1 MAALLRRPAL
11 LIQSPAVHGPEDSA
25 SRAASEGG
33 RSLDGGIGGWI
44 PRRLARGH
52 PAEHPWRPF
61 RGTRRKNMRW
71 AASLEAPPPPPLA
84 QRSIPAAWRSRSS
97 SSEVVVLRG
106 ASLGLRDGPL
116 HWVGPPWLLR
126 PGQLPGPARWARSL
140 GSLPGPPAC
149 PLPAWPRGDCPG
161 GGLRDGLGGP
171 NGPFGQGA
179 GLRGPIVR
187 SGQKPGLG
195 ARKEPLHGFG
205 ADGEPALTPPICIPK
220 LHRESPVWACR
231 QVCAPDHPRAS
242 WGVRVQRFRTLHGR
256 PFPRWG
262 RLEGSFQI
270 ARVVRNRR
278 VKLMLISP
286 LRLRADPLGA
296 PLMG

>member
-140 GSLPGPPAC
+140 GSLSGLAPWATGLPPPGLAPRRLPRRRPPRRPRWTERPLRPGSRAERPNRAIRAKAGPGCPKRASPRLWGRRRAC
-149 PLPAWPRGDCPG
+149 LDTTHLHSQTTSGIA
-161 GGLRDGLGGP
+161 GLGVP
-171 NGPFGQGA
+171 PS
-179 GLRGPIVR
+179 VR
-187 SGQKPGLG
+187 SRPSEGLLGRSSATIPHTARPSLPTMG
-195 ARKEPLHGFG
+195 AARGLFSN
-205 ADGEPALTPPICIPK
+205 
-220 LHRESPVWACR
+220 RACR
-231 QVCAPDHPRAS
+231 S
-242 WGVRVQRFRTLHGR
+242 
-256 PFPRWG
+256 
-262 RLEGSFQI
+262 
-270 ARVVRNRR
+270 
-278 VKLMLISP
+278 
-286 LRLRADPLGA
+286 
-296 PLMG
+296 

>member
-1 MAALLRRPAL
+1 MAPRIARRAPQAKEAGHSTVALA
-11 LIQSPAVHGPEDSA
+11 
-25 SRAASEGG
+25 GG
-33 RSLDGGIGGWI
+33 S
-44 PRRLARGH
+44 
-52 PAEHPWRPF
+52 
-61 RGTRRKNMRW
+61 
-71 AASLEAPPPPPLA
+71 
-84 QRSIPAAWRSRSS
+84 
-97 SSEVVVLRG
+97 RG
-106 ASLGLRDGPL
+106 ASPGGTPPSTRGDPSGGPDGRTCGGLPCWRR
-116 HWVGPPWLLR
+116 LR
-126 PGQLPGPARWARSL
+126 RRLSHSGAFLQRGAPAAPCRRSSCFGAPRWACGTGLCIGSVLPGSFAQVSSPVLPAGLALWARSL